1 MTKIVL
7 KAALSPRE
15 QARYEASLL
24 NAQAKTLALARILQ
38 QAAFLPERR
47 LAKTGDFKPAPLYM
61 TQAEKLHSDQML
73 RVKLKAVLDV

>member
-1 MTKIVL
+1 MIKIVL
-7 KAALSPRE
+7 NASLSPRE
-15 QARYEASLL
+15 KARYEASLL
-24 NAQAKTLALARILQ
+24 NAQAKTLSLARILQ

-61 TQAEKLHSDQML
+61 TQAEALHKDQLL